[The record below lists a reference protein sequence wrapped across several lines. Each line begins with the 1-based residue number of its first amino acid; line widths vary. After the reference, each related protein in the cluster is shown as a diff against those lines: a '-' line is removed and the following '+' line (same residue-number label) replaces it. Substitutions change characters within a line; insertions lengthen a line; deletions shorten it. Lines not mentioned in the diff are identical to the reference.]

1 MKIFPL
7 INLSIQSMCSNKTR
21 TALTVLGIVIG
32 IASVII
38 VYSAGAG
45 INDLVVGQI
54 EMFGTDIINT
64 EIKMPTNK
72 KVGNSSAAGA
82 TDLAQGVQITSL
94 TLEDMDAV
102 LDLPN
107 VKNAYASMMGQE
119 QVSFGNEQKK
129 IFILGTNASYID
141 IDQSEVEFGRFFSE
155 EEDKS
160 LAQVAVIGSKV
171 KEKLFGD
178 NDAIGRLIKVRK
190 TKFRIIGVMKERGA
204 VMGMDFDD
212 MVYIPIRTMQKRI
225 MAVNHISY
233 FISQVEDMAR
243 AEETAEDMR
252 YILRERH
259 DIKVENADDYNK
271 DDFRVVTMTE
281 MMSMMDTVTGALT
294 LLLLAIV
301 AISLIVGGV
310 GILNIMYVVVSE
322 RTAEIGLR
330 KAVGAKY
337 ADIMAQF
344 IFESIIITIIGGI
357 VGIAIGVLL
366 SFLISFGANAYGLD
380 WEFSIPVQAY
390 VVALSF
396 SIVFGVFFGVYPA
409 RKAAR
414 MDPIE
419 ALRRE

>member
-1 MKIFPL
+1 MSLK
-7 INLSIQSMCSNKTR
+7 SMFSNKTR

-54 EMFGTDIINT
+54 ETFGTDIINT

-72 KVGNSSAAGA
+72 KTSNSSAAGA
-82 TDLAQGVQITSL
+82 AELAQGVQITSL
-94 TLEDMDAV
+94 TLDDMMEV
-102 LDLPN
+102 RKLPN
-107 VKNAYASMMGQE
+107 IKNNYAGLMSQE
-119 QVSFGNEQKK
+119 QVSSGNEQKK
-129 IFILGTNASYID
+129 AFIFGTNASYID
-141 IDQSEVEFGRFFSE
+141 IDKSEVEFGRFFTE

-160 LAQVAVIGSKV
+160 LSQVAIIGSKM
-171 KEKLFGD
+171 KEKLFGESE
-178 NDAIGRLIKVRK
+178 AIGKLIKIRK
-190 TKFRIIGVMKERGA
+190 TKFRVIGIMKERGA

-212 MVYIPIRTMQKRI
+212 YVYVPVRTLQKRI
-225 MAVNHISY
+225 MGINHVSY
-233 FISQVEDMAR
+233 FISQAEDMSR
-243 AEETAEDMR
+243 AEETAEEMR
-252 YILRERH
+252 YTLRQSH
-259 DIKVENADDYNK
+259 DIKAENKDDFNK
-271 DDFRVVTMTE
+271 DDFRVTTMTE

-322 RTAEIGLR
+322 RTVEIGLR

-337 ADIMAQF
+337 SDIMWQF
-344 IFESIIITIIGGI
+344 IFESILITIIGGI
-357 VGIAIGVLL
+357 AGILIGILL
-366 SFLISFGANAYGLD
+366 SYLISVGANAYGLN
-380 WEFSIPVQAY
+380 WKFSIPIQSY
-390 VVALSF
+390 IVALSF
-396 SIVFGVFFGVYPA
+396 SFIFGIFFGVYPA

>member
-1 MKIFPL
+1 MF
-7 INLSIQSMCSNKTR
+7 SNKTR

-45 INDLVVGQI
+45 INGLVVGQI
-54 EMFGTDIINT
+54 ESFGTDIINT

-72 KVGNSSAAGA
+72 KVGNSSSAGA

-94 TLEDMDAV
+94 TLEDMEEIRA
-102 LDLPN
+102 LPN
-107 VKNAYASMMGQE
+107 IKNSYASIMGQE

-129 IFILGTNASYID
+129 TFIFGTNASYID
-141 IDQSEVEFGRFFSE
+141 IDKSEVGSGRFFSD

-160 LAQVAVIGSKV
+160 LSQVAVIGSNV
-171 KEKLFGD
+171 KEELFGD
-178 NDAIGRLIKVRK
+178 SDALSRLIKIRK
-190 TKFRIIGVMKERGA
+190 TKFRVIGVVKERGA

-212 MVYIPIRTMQKRI
+212 FVYVPIRTMQKRI
-225 MAVNHISY
+225 MAINHISY
-233 FISQVEDMAR
+233 FISQVNDMSR

-259 DIKVENADDYNK
+259 DIKVENIDDYNK

-337 ADIMAQF
+337 SDIMLQF
-344 IFESIIITIIGGI
+344 IFESILITIIGGI
-357 VGIAIGVLL
+357 VGVVVGVFL

-380 WEFSIPVQAY
+380 WRFSIPMQAY
-390 VVALSF
+390 VVAVGF
-396 SIVFGVFFGVYPA
+396 SLVFGVFFGVYPA
-409 RKAAR
+409 RKAAH